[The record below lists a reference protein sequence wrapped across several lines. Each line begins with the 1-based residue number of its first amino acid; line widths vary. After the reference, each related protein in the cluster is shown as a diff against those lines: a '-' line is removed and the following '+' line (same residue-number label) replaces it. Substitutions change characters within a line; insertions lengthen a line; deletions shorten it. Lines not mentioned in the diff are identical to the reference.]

1 MGIQPAQLEDMI
13 ELLQASA
20 DEKPADQ
27 WNWFGGTWQV
37 EEWNEWRRQNRN
49 ASLCLDG
56 VNLSRRNLSY
66 ANFRGIRIR
75 RADLSFSRM
84 VETDFV
90 GSDLSHSRLVGAN
103 LYGALLDQAILSHAD
118 LRYAILWWVTLVET
132 VLHDADI
139 SYSRVYGV
147 SPWRVDLTDAI
158 QRDLDISRYDEET
171 ITVDDLEIAH
181 FTYMLLENSKLRNVI
196 DTITTRMV
204 LILGRFTDER
214 KHVLDAIKQELRH
227 RGYLPMLFD
236 FEPSTERDLTETIQ
250 IMAGM
255 SKFIIADIT
264 EAKSIPQELS
274 HIIPNFPSIPV
285 KPILLSSDAQ
295 YGMFPHWSN
304 FPSVL
309 PAMPYLDEQ
318 DLISRLDNEVIQ
330 EVQKWQNGQDE
341 SAALKSRIFE
351 LENAILRLSKQ

>member
-1 MGIQPAQLEDMI
+1 M
-13 ELLQASA
+13 
-20 DEKPADQ
+20 
-27 WNWFGGTWQV
+27 
-37 EEWNEWRRQNRN
+37 
-49 ASLCLDG
+49 
-56 VNLSRRNLSY
+56 
-66 ANFRGIRIR
+66 
-75 RADLSFSRM
+75 
-84 VETDFV
+84 
-90 GSDLSHSRLVGAN
+90 
-103 LYGALLDQAILSHAD
+103 
-118 LRYAILWWVTLVET
+118 
-132 VLHDADI
+132 
-139 SYSRVYGV
+139 
-147 SPWRVDLTDAI
+147 
-158 QRDLDISRYDEET
+158 
-171 ITVDDLEIAH
+171 
-181 FTYMLLENSKLRNVI
+181 NSKLRNVV

-341 SAALKSRIFE
+341 SAAH
-351 LENAILRLSKQ
+351 